1 MGFCGDT
8 CMLYMRNC
16 CYFHEKIVT
25 MLDLGFV
32 SAILA
37 GNSFE
42 EVIDFAAMHQFRCV
56 EIMCWPRG
64 RAERRYAGV
73 THIDVDELDEQG
85 ATHIRAY
92 LKQKGIY
99 ISGLGYYPN
108 PLDPDAEKAAVYTDH
123 IKKVIRAASGL
134 GIGVV
139 NTFIGRDPSRTVDYN
154 LGRFRETWPEI
165 VQLAEQENIKIGIE
179 NCPMLFTRDEWPGGR
194 NLAISPAIWDE
205 MFTAIPS
212 SHFGLNYDPSHLVWM
227 QMDEV
232 QPIYDYAEKLH
243 HIHLK
248 DVKVH
253 RHKLNRLGI
262 LAYPL
267 EYHSPKIPGL
277 GDVRW
282 RDFFSALT
290 SVGYRGPVCIE
301 VEDRAYEGSPE
312 DVQAAILTSRNYLNQ
327 FLG

>member
-1 MGFCGDT
+1 
-8 CMLYMRNC
+8 
-16 CYFHEKIVT
+16 

-37 GNSFE
+37 DNSFE
-42 EVIDFAAMHQFRCV
+42 DVIDFAARHQFRCV

-64 RAERRYAGV
+64 KAERRYAGV
-73 THIDVDELDEQG
+73 THIDVDELDG
-85 ATHIRAY
+85 DAVGHIQAY
-92 LKQKGIY
+92 LKQKGVY

-108 PLDPDAEKAAVYTDH
+108 PLDPDAEKAAVYGEH
-123 IKKVIRAASGL
+123 IKKVIRAASRL
-134 GIGVV
+134 GIPVV
-139 NTFIGRDPSRTVDYN
+139 NTFIGRDPSRSVDYN
-154 LGRFRETWPEI
+154 LGRFKETWPAI
-165 VQLAEQENIKIGIE
+165 VQLAEAENIKIGIE
-179 NCPMLFTRDEWPGGR
+179 NCPMLFTRDEWPGGK

-205 MFTAIPS
+205 MFNAIPS
-212 SHFGLNYDPSHLVWM
+212 EHFGLNYDPSHLVWM

-232 QPIYDYAEKLH
+232 QPIYDYSERLH

-248 DVKVH
+248 DVKVY
-253 RHKLNRLGI
+253 RDKLNRVGI

-301 VEDRAYEGSPE
+301 VEDRAYEGSKE
-312 DVQAAILTSRNYLNQ
+312 DVQAAILTSRNYLRQ